1 MRILYGIISFFFGI
15 FFIAFLKSAG
25 LDIPDWVAGLGLM
38 IAFAGGCAGG
48 D

>member
-1 MRILYGIISFFFGI
+1 MRILYGIISWFSGVFLLALLFKAGI
-15 FFIAFLKSAG
+15 
-25 LDIPDWVAGLGLM
+25 DIPDWVACLSLM

>member
-1 MRILYGIISFFFGI
+1 MRILYGIVTFFLGSMLL
-15 FFIAFLKSAG
+15 AFLYKAG
-25 LDIPDWVAGLGLM
+25 VDIPDWAACLSLM